1 MVKKMKWFI
10 SSSLLTVLLI
20 IAVFS
25 HDPMPEIED
34 DDEQQGLND
43 QIVIK
48 FSHVVAENTPKG
60 LAAEKFAE
68 IIADRTD
75 GKIKVEVFPNE
86 ILYSDEKEL
95 KALKRGDVQM
105 IAPSYSKM
113 TEVIPEWQ
121 VLDLPFIFRDVEH
134 VKNVYTGEVG
144 ERLLSKLE
152 KENIKGLALW
162 GNGFKQ
168 MTSSN
173 GALIAPE
180 DFSGQRFRIMP
191 SDLIAKQFEL
201 LHAIPKA
208 AEFNDVYIAL
218 EGNEF
223 DGQENTISNI
233 YSKGFYRLQKD
244 MTVSNHGYLGYS
256 VLMNEEFWNSLEP
269 ELQTHIQEAM
279 DETTIWML
287 HESKEMND
295 TQFSRMKET
304 SNMKIYELNEKEK
317 EKWRKVFM
325 PLYVT
330 YAAKYGD
337 TWIKDIQNL
346 Q

>member
-1 MVKKMKWFI
+1 MKWFI
-10 SSSLLTVLLI
+10 SASLLTVLILV
-20 IAVFS
+20 AVFS
-25 HDPMPEIED
+25 HDPMHEIED
-34 DDEQQGLND
+34 DDEQTGLND

-86 ILYSDEKEL
+86 IMYSDEKEL
-95 KALKRGDVQM
+95 QALKKGDVQM

-121 VLDLPFIFRDVEH
+121 VLDLPFIFQDEQH

-144 ERLLSKLE
+144 ERLLGKLE
-152 KENIKGLALW
+152 RENIKGLALW

-168 MTSSN
+168 MTSSS
-173 GALIAPE
+173 GSLIDPE

-191 SDLIAKQFEL
+191 SDTIAEQFEL

-208 AEFNDVYIAL
+208 ASFNDVYIAL

-269 ELQTHIQEAM
+269 ELQTQIQKAM
-279 DETTIWML
+279 NETTEWML
-287 HESKEMND
+287 EESKNMND
-295 TQFSRMKET
+295 SQLRRMKQN
-304 SNMKIYELNEKEK
+304 SKMKIHELSEDEKDNWQE
-317 EKWRKVFM
+317 VFM
-325 PLYVT
+325 PLYEA
-330 YAAKYGD
+330 YSSEYGD
-337 TWIKDIQNL
+337 KWIEDIRNER
-346 Q
+346 

>member
-1 MVKKMKWFI
+1 MKWFI
-10 SSSLLTVLLI
+10 SASLLTVLFLV
-20 IAVFS
+20 AVFS
-25 HDPMPEIED
+25 HDPMHEIED
-34 DDEQQGLND
+34 DDEQHGLSD

-60 LAAEKFAE
+60 LAAEKFAD

-86 ILYSDEKEL
+86 IMYSDEKEL
-95 KALKRGDVQM
+95 NALKKGDVQM

-121 VLDLPFIFRDVEH
+121 VLDLPFIFQDEQH
-134 VKNVYTGEVG
+134 VQNVYTGEVG
-144 ERLLSKLE
+144 ERLLGELE
-152 KENIKGLALW
+152 SENIKGLALW

-168 MTSSN
+168 MTSSR
-173 GALIAPE
+173 GALIEPE

-191 SDLIAKQFEL
+191 SDTIAKQFEL
-201 LHAIPKA
+201 MGAIPKA
-208 AEFNDVYIAL
+208 SSFNDVYIAL

-256 VLMNEEFWNSLEP
+256 VLMNAEFWNSLEP
-269 ELQTHIQEAM
+269 ELQTQIQKAM
-279 DETTIWML
+279 DETTEWML
-287 HESKEMND
+287 KESKKMND
-295 TQFSRMKET
+295 SQLIRMKQN
-304 SNMKIYELNEKEK
+304 SKLKIHELSEAEKDR
-317 EKWRKVFM
+317 WRKVFK
-325 PLYVT
+325 PLYET
-330 YAAKYGD
+330 YSTEYGER
-337 TWIKDIQNL
+337 WIEDIRNVR
-346 Q
+346 

>member
-1 MVKKMKWFI
+1 
-10 SSSLLTVLLI
+10 
-20 IAVFS
+20 
-25 HDPMPEIED
+25 MPELEN
-34 DDEQQGLND
+34 DDEQQGLNN

-152 KENIKGLALW
+152 EENIKGLALW

-168 MTSSN
+168 MTGSN
-173 GALIAPE
+173 GALIEPE

-201 LHAIPKA
+201 LSAIPKA

-269 ELQTHIQEAM
+269 ALQTQIQEAM

-287 HESKEMND
+287 DESKKMND
-295 TQFSRMKET
+295 TQFSRMKES
-304 SNMKIYELNEKEK
+304 SNMKIYELNEEEK
-317 EKWRKVFM
+317 ERWKKTFM
-325 PLYVT
+325 PLYET
-330 YAAKYGD
+330 YSARYGD
-337 TWIKDIQNL
+337 AWINDIQNT

>member
-1 MVKKMKWFI
+1 MKWFI
-10 SSSLLTVLLI
+10 SASLLTVLILV
-20 IAVFS
+20 AVFS
-25 HDPMPEIED
+25 HDPMHEIED
-34 DDEQQGLND
+34 DDEQTGLND

-86 ILYSDEKEL
+86 IMYSDEKEL
-95 KALKRGDVQM
+95 QALKEGDVQM

-121 VLDLPFIFRDVEH
+121 VLDLPFIFQDEQH
-134 VKNVYTGEVG
+134 VKSVYTGEVG
-144 ERLLSKLE
+144 EQLLGKLE
-152 KENIKGLALW
+152 RENIKGLALW

-168 MTSSN
+168 MTSSS
-173 GALIAPE
+173 GALIDPE

-191 SDLIAKQFEL
+191 SDTIAEQFEL

-208 AEFNDVYIAL
+208 ASFNDVYIAL

-256 VLMNEEFWNSLEP
+256 VLMNEEFWNRLEP
-269 ELQTHIQEAM
+269 ELQTQIQKAM
-279 DETTIWML
+279 NETTEWML
-287 HESKEMND
+287 EESKNMND
-295 TQFSRMKET
+295 SQLRRMKQN
-304 SNMKIYELNEKEK
+304 SKMKIHELSESEKD
-317 EKWRKVFM
+317 KWQEVFM
-325 PLYVT
+325 PLYEA
-330 YAAKYGD
+330 YSSEYGD
-337 TWIKDIQNL
+337 KWIKEIRNER
-346 Q
+346 